1 MADAICHNCRYF
13 KAKAGGYGDCLIHD
27 TTVHSGGSGLYCSCF
42 KFKDDFNKD
51 VKDRLN
57 LKVVS
62 VSNIKDAKD
71 LPYGTLVLKGRNTY
85 LVGKNKELI
94 PVISEDNL
102 EEREDTSMA
111 KDFLEEHFVKGANE
125 CDSPEDILN
134 WYRNLYYKE
143 NDNSERRI
151 IAEAIND
158 FFVRKLP
165 QLIKE
170 TRLTTISSVQ
180 SRIELAI
187 ENSQF
192 GLCLYEDTLLP
203 TILEYRNE
211 VKNDKV

>member
-1 MADAICHNCRYF
+1 MVIAIF
-13 KAKAGGYGDCLIHD
+13 TIPQFIG
-27 TTVHSGGSGLYCSCF
+27 
-42 KFKDDFNKD
+42 
-51 VKDRLN
+51 
-57 LKVVS
+57 KVWVA
-62 VSNIKDAKD
+62 NIRDAKE
-71 LPYGTLVLKGRNTY
+71 LPCGTLVQKGYNAY
-85 LVGKNKELI
+85 LVGKNHELI
-94 PVISEDNL
+94 PVLTEDDTK
-102 EEREDTSMA
+102 EREDKPMP
-111 KDFLEEHFVKGANE
+111 KDFLEEHFVKGAE
-125 CDSPEDILN
+125 KCDSPEDILN

-143 NDNSERRI
+143 ENGTERRI

-180 SRIELAI
+180 SRIELAT

>member
-1 MADAICHNCRYF
+1 MADAICNNCKHF
-13 KAKAGGYGDCLIHD
+13 KSKAGGYGDCDLYD
-27 TTVHSGGSGLYCSCF
+27 TTVHWQGKGCGYFRLKGCL
-42 KFKDDFNKD
+42 NKD
-51 VKDRLN
+51 SVKLRIIGI
-57 LKVVS
+57 
-62 VSNIKDAKD
+62 SNVRDAKE
-71 LPYGTLVLKGRNTY
+71 LPYGTLVLKGNNIY

-94 PVISEDNL
+94 PVHTEADIKEK
-102 EEREDTSMA
+102 EDTSMS
-111 KDFLEEHFVKGANE
+111 KDFLEEHFVKGAKE

-143 NDNSERRI
+143 DENSERRI

-187 ENSQF
+187 ENSKF

-203 TILEYRNE
+203 EILRCRNE
-211 VKNDKV
+211 VKDDKV

>member
-1 MADAICHNCRYF
+1 MADAICHNCKHF
-13 KAKAGGYGDCLIHD
+13 KGKAGGYGDCDLYN
-27 TTVHSGGSGLYCSCF
+27 TTVHWQGKGCGYFRIKECL
-42 KFKDDFNKD
+42 NKD
-51 VKDRLN
+51 SVKLRM
-57 LKVVS
+57 VG
-62 VSNIKDAKD
+62 VSNIRDAKD
-71 LPYGTLVLKGRNTY
+71 FALGTLVQKGSSVY

-94 PVISEDNL
+94 SVISEYYID
-102 EEREDTSMA
+102 EREDTSMS